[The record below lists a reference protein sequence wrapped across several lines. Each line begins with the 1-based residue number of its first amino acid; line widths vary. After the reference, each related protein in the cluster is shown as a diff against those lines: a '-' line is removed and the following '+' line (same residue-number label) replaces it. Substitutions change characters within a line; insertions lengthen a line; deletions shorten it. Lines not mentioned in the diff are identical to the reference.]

1 MSGSLFQLFY
11 GDDVVGATAILSR
24 DGLQTG
30 PTAIASTKDT
40 AGGTKLSKQDI
51 NKRDGQGRTV
61 LHLAASKG
69 SLDFVKAL
77 LQNPATDINLLDT
90 ESGWYCSS
98 PSYVD

>member
-11 GDDVVGATAILSR
+11 GDDVAGATAILSR
-24 DGLQTG
+24 GGLQTG
-30 PTAIASTKDT
+30 PTAISATKDP

-69 SLDFVKAL
+69 LLDFVKAL

-90 ESGWYCSS
+90 ESGWYCRSRS
-98 PSYVD
+98 LS